1 MRILALVPGGISDQ
15 LLFFPTLEAIKKVY
29 PDAEIGV
36 VAEPQAAAA
45 YRVSKIVDTVVP
57 FGFSGTNSS
66 SDWANLLGVIRD
78 REYEVAITTNTKWG
92 TGLLLWLSGIPT
104 RVAYSTTS
112 TPWFYTATVPDQA
125 QKSLQ
130 YQAQRYH
137 DLLKAIDIDGPAPTP
152 AINVP
157 EGDVAWANDLRD
169 RLTLKSGYVLMYP
182 GPATGVGDKA
192 SPYPIKSWQAL
203 IKDFREKK
211 PDLPIVILQTDDSAE
226 QANALKKADGE
237 LVIATAANLGQAA
250 AIIAGA
256 DLVLTPDS
264 HIMQLSVSLKV
275 FTLALFGNNKP
286 EEMLPPAPSDPSSST
301 GQSDATRF
309 LGITSDTQ
317 KVSDISPQ
325 TVLQSVWGGG

>member
-15 LLFFPTLEAIKKVY
+15 LLFFPALETIKKVY

-36 VAEPQAAAA
+36 VAEPQATAA

-57 FGFSGTNSS
+57 FEFSGTNSP

-78 REYEVAITTNTKWG
+78 REYEVVITTNTKWG

-104 RVAYSTTS
+104 RVAYSITS
-112 TPWFYTATVPDQA
+112 TPWFYTATVPDKA
-125 QKSLQ
+125 QKAPQ

-137 DLLKAIDIDGPAPTP
+137 DLLTALDIDEQMSLPS
-152 AINVP
+152 INVP
-157 EGDVAWANDLRD
+157 EGDIAWASALRD
-169 RLTLKSGYVLMYP
+169 RLNLKGGYVLMYP
-182 GPATGVGDKA
+182 GPATGVGDKSA
-192 SPYPIKSWQAL
+192 SYPVESWQAL

-211 PDLPIVILQTDDSAE
+211 PNLPVVLLQTDDSADE
-226 QANALKKADGE
+226 ANALKKADGD

-250 AIIAGA
+250 AVIAGA

-264 HIMQLSVSLKV
+264 HIMQLSVALQV

-286 EEMLPPAPSDPSSST
+286 EEMLPPAK
-301 GQSDATRF
+301 GDATRF
-309 LGITSDTQ
+309 LGIVSDTSS
-317 KVSDISPQ
+317 VSDIAPEA
-325 TVLQSVWGGG
+325 VLQSVWGGS